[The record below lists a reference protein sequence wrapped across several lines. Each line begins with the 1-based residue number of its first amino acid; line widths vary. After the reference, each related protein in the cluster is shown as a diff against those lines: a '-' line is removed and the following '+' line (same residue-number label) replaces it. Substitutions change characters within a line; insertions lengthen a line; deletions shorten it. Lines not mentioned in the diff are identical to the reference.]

1 MIVFDLRCS
10 GAHVF
15 EAWFASSTAFEEQR
29 ERGLLVCPVCG
40 DGDVCKAVMAPN
52 VAAKGNSRPSV
63 AATASPP
70 TSTLAS
76 PAGPPSPAAIKAAMQ
91 AIATMQAKMLEK
103 SEWVGRAFADRAR
116 AMHAGEADLAPIHGQ
131 TTRAEAEAL
140 VEEGVPVAPLLV
152 PVVPPEALN

>member
-1 MIVFDLRCS
+1 MIVFDLQCS

-15 EAWFASSTAFEEQR
+15 EAWFASSTAYEEQR
-29 ERGLLVCPVCG
+29 ARGLLVCPVCG
-40 DGDVCKAVMAPN
+40 DAEIGKAVMAPN
-52 VAAKGNSRPSV
+52 VGAKGNSRP
-63 AATASPP
+63 AATPNAPET
-70 TSTLAS
+70 TSSAE
-76 PAGPPSPAAIKAAMQ
+76 PPSPAAIKAAMR
-91 AIATMQAKMLEK
+91 AIAGMQAKMLEK

-116 AMHAGEADLAPIHGQ
+116 AMHAGEVDAAPIHGQ